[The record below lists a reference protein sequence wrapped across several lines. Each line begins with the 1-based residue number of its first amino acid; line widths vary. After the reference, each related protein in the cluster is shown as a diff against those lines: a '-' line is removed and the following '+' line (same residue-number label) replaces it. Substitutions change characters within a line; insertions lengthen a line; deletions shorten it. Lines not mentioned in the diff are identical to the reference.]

1 MPSFV
6 HDIQSTQLALYCVYF
21 TIGVTWFSFLFLKP
35 VLRLIIGG
43 DANVNYTIS
52 YATTVFSVFYGLLMG
67 LLTVAAYQN
76 HERVEQSAFREASSI
91 AALYGDMNSY
101 PEPFRSDM
109 REMLRDYTLYTIH
122 KDWNAHAQGK
132 ILSGGTNRVFAMRK
146 RLVSFEPKTTSQE
159 ILHREVVQFFREFDT
174 ARRERIAG
182 VFTQIPDVLWYAL
195 GAGALIKILLLIM
208 LKIRPVQHLVLG
220 SIVSFFLGVMLFVI
234 ISLDDPLRGENG
246 IKPFV
251 LQGLWDTRMSL
262 DEPLA

>member
-6 HDIQSTQLALYCVYF
+6 HDIPSTQLALYCVIF
-21 TIGVTWFSFLFLKP
+21 TVGMMWLSFMFVKP
-35 VLRLIIGG
+35 ILRLIIGG

-76 HERVEQSAFREASSI
+76 HERVEQSAFREVASI

-101 PEPFRSDM
+101 PEPLRTQM

-122 KDWNAHAQGK
+122 KDWNAHKKGK

-146 RLVSFEPKTTSQE
+146 RLVNFEPKTTSQE
-159 ILHREVVQFFREFDT
+159 ILHREVVGFFHEFDV

-182 VFTQIPDVLWYAL
+182 VFTQIPNVLWYAL
-195 GAGALIKILLLIM
+195 GAGAMIKILLLIM
-208 LKIRPVQHLVLG
+208 LKIKPVQHLVLG
-220 SIVSFFLGVMLFVI
+220 SITSFFLGVMLFVI

-246 IKPFV
+246 IEPFF
-251 LQGLWDTRMSL
+251 LQGLWDTRMVL
-262 DEPLA
+262 DEPII